1 MKNIYLPFDNVNE
14 FACYSVIDKD
24 TIRAY
29 RTQPQIESS
38 SEYVDFY
45 INSHYLQKTGTQ
57 SWGQWNNTLPI
68 CLASGSITNE
78 VYYRNDLDSILIIF
92 LVLFIFIIALPYKVM
107 SRAFGRWLKI

>member
-1 MKNIYLPFDNVNE
+1 MKNIYLPVDNIND
-14 FACYSVIDKD
+14 FACYSVLDKD

-57 SWGQWNNTLPI
+57 TWGQWTSNLPI
-68 CLASGSITNE
+68 CTSKDSFTNNY
-78 VYYRNDLDSILIIF
+78 YYRNDFACS
-92 LVLFIFIIALPYKVM
+92 LFIFTIFAIFGVM
-107 SRAFGRWLKI
+107 IPIKIFVRLFRRFDF